1 LTSSEILIEI
11 NSRREVVNEINT
23 KNKYVLSQI
32 KFTHFTNEKIG
43 SLIRQVETD
52 TEGSLKLQSSENFI
66 GSDEKLDV
74 PSIGVSLHKVG

>member
-1 LTSSEILIEI
+1 LTSFEILIAI
-11 NSRREVVNEINT
+11 NSRREMINEINT

-43 SLIRQVETD
+43 SLIRQIETD
-52 TEGSLKLQSSENFI
+52 TEGSLKLQSSEKFI

-74 PSIGVSLHKVG
+74 HTLSLHKVG